1 MKSLFKYT
9 RRALAAIA
17 LSSCAVLSAQA
28 GTLRMWELID
38 PTQDNPRGRHLKD
51 EIARFEKENPGMKV
65 QVEVL
70 PWAQLSPQLIQ
81 AAAAGRTPDVIRVLG
96 WNMPEQI
103 AAKTVAP
110 LNEFIDK
117 LPAAER
123 ADWVVP
129 WESTVW
135 KGQKMAI
142 PLEIRTAV
150 MYYRK
155 DLLAKVNRP
164 VPRTVDEM
172 IDTAKLLAQLPNTQG
187 LAVGLARAGDAV
199 AMIEPFYSMMWA
211 AGGEVVD
218 QNGKAVFNS
227 PAGVKVVTKI
237 KEMIDKGALPRSALG
252 YTYEEVY
259 SGVRS
264 GTAAMAFLGS
274 QRVVAARD
282 AGKLG
287 ANLATAPLPGFA
299 AGTPAPAHA
308 FGWQLVIG
316 KDSKHKGEAWKLIQH
331 LTSTDAQVR
340 RAQATG
346 ELPTRKSAYK
356 HAFFQTPEAQEVRE
370 WVAYVGSNPKTAH
383 YPRRFTEMSQL
394 IVDAIQQVVLSNAD
408 PKQALDKAADR
419 FNAMH

>member
-1 MKSLFKYT
+1 
-9 RRALAAIA
+9 
-17 LSSCAVLSAQA
+17 
-28 GTLRMWELID
+28 
-38 PTQDNPRGRHLKD
+38 
-51 EIARFEKENPGMKV
+51 
-65 QVEVL
+65 
-70 PWAQLSPQLIQ
+70 
-81 AAAAGRTPDVIRVLG
+81 
-96 WNMPEQI
+96 
-103 AAKTVAP
+103 
-110 LNEFIDK
+110 
-117 LPAAER
+117 
-123 ADWVVP
+123 VP

-135 KGQKMAI
+135 NGKKMAI

-164 VPRTVDEM
+164 VPRSLDEL
-172 IDTAKLLAQLPNTQG
+172 IDTGKQLSQLPNTQG
-187 LAVGLARAGDAV
+187 VVLGLARAGDAV
-199 AMIEPFYSMMWA
+199 AMIEPFYSLMWS

-218 QNGKAVFNS
+218 KNGKAVFNS
-227 PAGVKVVTKI
+227 PAGVKVVGKL
-237 KEMIDKGALPRSALG
+237 KEMFDKGAMPRSALA

-264 GTAAMAFLGS
+264 GTAAVAFLGS

-287 ANLATAPLPGFA
+287 ANLATAPLPGFT
-299 AGTPAPAHA
+299 AGKPAPAHA

-316 KDSKHKGEAWKLIQH
+316 KDSKQKPEAWKFIQH
-331 LTSTDAQVR
+331 MTSTEAQVR

-356 HAFFQTPEAQEVRE
+356 HEFFLAPEANEVRE
-370 WVAYVGSNPKTAH
+370 WVSYVGSNPQTAN

-408 PKQALDKAADR
+408 PKQALDKAAER
-419 FNAMH
+419 FNSLR